1 MLLTIAF
8 ICFAVQ
14 VLAWFVLPSSA
25 AETSQEETTE
35 MLGEAVAA

>member
-8 ICFAVQ
+8 VCFAVQ

-25 AETSQEETTE
+25 RTTSEEETTE
-35 MLGEAVAA
+35 MVGEAIAA